1 MAITHSVKRDAL
13 AAIAMAVIARAEE
26 VTCRSFDESF
36 AIARSII
43 AREPIPAPPEP
54 HDNGDAILAIITRM
68 IAACCAA
75 DDDLDHWLDTMPRLV
90 RDLTVALDDFT
101 MKTRDT
107 SGNRG

>member
-13 AAIAMAVIARAEE
+13 AAITMVSIVRAEE
-26 VTCRSFDESF
+26 VTGQSFDASF

-54 HDNGDAILAIITRM
+54 HDDGDAILSIITRM
-68 IAACCAA
+68 IAACCAE
-75 DDDLDHWLDTMPRLV
+75 DGDLDHWLSAMPRLV

>member
-1 MAITHSVKRDAL
+1 MAA
-13 AAIAMAVIARAEE
+13 IARAEE
-26 VTCRSFDESF
+26 VTGRSFDESF

-54 HDNGDAILAIITRM
+54 RDDGDAILAIITRM

-90 RDLTVALDDFT
+90 RDLTVALNDFT